1 LILSVSDLE
10 VAFHT
15 RNGVARAV
23 DGVSFQLEKGKTIGI
38 VGESGSGKSVSC
50 YALLGLIPQ
59 PPGRIGGGRA
69 VFQGQD
75 LLSLSEKEL
84 RKVRGNKISMIFQ
97 DPMTCLNPWLKIG
110 SQLIEPLQEHHGL
123 SKSAAWA
130 KAIEAME
137 QVGIVD
143 PERRIQGYPHEF
155 SGGMRQRVMI
165 AMALITRPEL
175 LLADEPTTALDVTV
189 QKQVLELMQA
199 RQRELGTGMVFITH
213 DLQVVSNLCDYV
225 CVMYAGRFVEA
236 APAQELFRNP
246 RHSYTR
252 ALLNSIPSQQKP
264 GERLRAIPGNPPDL
278 TKLTGGCSFSAR
290 QSPERRAKCLTSRP
304 AWVELSPGHFAQQC
318 PGCVDGL

>member
-1 LILSVSDLE
+1 MILSVRDLE

-15 RNGVARAV
+15 RNGIAKAV
-23 DGVSFQLEKGKTIGI
+23 DGVSFELEKGKTIGI

-59 PPGRIGGGRA
+59 PPGRIGGGQAIYEGR
-69 VFQGQD
+69 D
-75 LLSLSEKEL
+75 LLKLTEKEL
-84 RKVRGNKISMIFQ
+84 RKVRGHRISMIFQ

-110 SQLIEPLQEHHGL
+110 TQLIEPLQEHLGV
-123 SKSAAWA
+123 SKKSAWA

-165 AMALITRPEL
+165 AMALITRPDV

-199 RQRELGTGMVFITH
+199 RQQELGTGMVFITH

-236 APAQELFRNP
+236 APVAELFRNP
-246 RHSYTR
+246 QHSYTR
-252 ALLNSIPSQQKP
+252 ALLQSIPSQQKP
-264 GERLRAIPGNPPDL
+264 GERLRTIPGSPPDL
-278 TKLTGGCSFSAR
+278 TKLTGGCSFAAR
-290 QSPERRAKCLTSRP
+290 QTPDRKSKCLTTRP
-304 AWVELSPGHFAQQC
+304 AWVELSPKHYVQQC
-318 PGCVDGL
+318 PGCVEGV